1 MRIPAPV
8 ALGLL
13 TLLAAA
19 AWWLA
24 RPDSDGPA
32 ALGAVVQPGYYL
44 TGAELE
50 QTDATGRLTLKVHA
64 ATARQVEQHGD
75 VSLGQLKVD
84 YLPEPGRDWVMTSV
98 GGTLLP
104 SGKTVLLEGDVRV
117 SFPDKNA
124 AVLRTE
130 HLRLDVDQQRASTDD
145 VVHMQMATNQLS
157 ARGMQ
162 ADLKRENVRL
172 ESAVNGTFTR

>member
-1 MRIPAPV
+1 MRVPAPV
-8 ALGLL
+8 TLGLL

-24 RPDSDGPA
+24 RPDAAGPSAPA
-32 ALGAVVQPGYYL
+32 AIVQPGYYL

-64 ATARQVEQHGD
+64 ATARQLEQHGD
-75 VSLGQLKVD
+75 VSLEQLQVD
-84 YLPEPGRDWVMTSV
+84 YLPEPGRDWRMTSV

-104 SGKTVLLEGDVRV
+104 SGRTVLLAGDVRL
-117 SFPDKNA
+117 SLPDEGG

-130 HLRLDVDQQRASTDD
+130 HLTLNVDEQ
-145 VVHMQMATNQLS
+145 HATTSDIVRMEMPPHQVT
-157 ARGMQ
+157 ARGMR
-162 ADLKRENVRL
+162 ADLKHETVRL
-172 ESAVNGTFTR
+172 ESAVNGIFTH

>member
-1 MRIPAPV
+1 MRVPTPV
-8 ALGLL
+8 TLGLL
-13 TLLAAA
+13 VLLAAG

-24 RPDSDGPA
+24 RPDEAGPA
-32 ALGAVVQPGYYL
+32 APAEIVQPGYYL

-50 QTDATGRLTLKVHA
+50 QTDATGRLTLKVRA
-64 ATARQVEQHGD
+64 ATARQLEQHGD
-75 VSLGQLKVD
+75 VSLEHLQVD
-84 YLPEPGRDWVMTSV
+84 YLPEPGRDWRMTSA

-104 SGKTVLLEGDVRV
+104 SGRTVLLAGDVRL
-117 SFPDKNA
+117 SLPDEGA

-130 HLRLDVDQQRASTDD
+130 HLRLDVEQQHADTGDP
-145 VVHMQMATNQLS
+145 VVMVMPPNQVS

-162 ADLKRENVRL
+162 ADLKRETVRL

>member
-1 MRIPAPV
+1 MRIPAPLG
-8 ALGLL
+8 LGLL

-24 RPDSDGPA
+24 RSDSDGPA
-32 ALGAVVQPGYYL
+32 APAAIVQPGYYL
-44 TGAELE
+44 TGARLE

-75 VSLGQLKVD
+75 VSLEQLRVD

-104 SGKTVLLEGDVRV
+104 GGRTVLLAGDVRV
-117 SFPDKNA
+117 SFPDERA
-124 AVLRTE
+124 AMLRTE
-130 HLRLDVDQQRASTDD
+130 HLRLDVDQQRATTGD
-145 VVHMQMATNQLS
+145 VVHMQMASNQLS
-157 ARGMQ
+157 ALGMQ
-162 ADLKRENVRL
+162 ADLKRETVRL

>member
-1 MRIPAPV
+1 MKIPAPV
-8 ALGLL
+8 GLGLL

-24 RPDSDGPA
+24 QPDSDGPA
-32 ALGAVVQPGYYL
+32 APAAVVQPGYYL

-50 QTDATGRLTLKVHA
+50 QTDATGRLTLKVRA
-64 ATARQVEQHGD
+64 ANARQVEQHGD
-75 VSLGQLKVD
+75 VSLEQLKVD
-84 YLPEPGRDWVMTSV
+84 YLPDPGRDWVMTSV

-104 SGKTVLLEGDVRV
+104 SGRTVLLAGDVRV
-117 SFPDKNA
+117 LFPDQRGA
-124 AVLRTE
+124 TLRTE
-130 HLRLDVDQQRASTDD
+130 HLRLDVDQQLASTSDT
-145 VVHMQMATNQLS
+145 VHMQMSTNQVS

-162 ADLKRENVRL
+162 ADLKRETVRL

>member
-1 MRIPAPV
+1 MTVPAPV
-8 ALGLL
+8 ALALL

-19 AWWLA
+19 SWWLVSSNT
-24 RPDSDGPA
+24 DEPA
-32 ALGAVVQPGYYL
+32 APAAVVQPGYYL

-64 ATARQVEQHGD
+64 ATARQVEQRGD

-104 SGKTVLLEGDVRV
+104 SGRTVLLVGDVRV
-117 SFPDKNA
+117 SFPDKGA
-124 AVLRTE
+124 ATLRTE
-130 HLRLDVDQQRASTDD
+130 HLRLDLDQQRATTGDT
-145 VVHMQMATNQLS
+145 VHMQMATNQLS

-162 ADLKRENVRL
+162 ADLKRETVRL